1 MNPEKYLNNFDCKK
15 IFDKILEKHN
25 ITSIEDNYARHLTE
39 LKKKYQSLIPTLMKK
54 QYFEEMP
61 SFNEELLLD
70 VIFLNMPFVEEEKRP
85 NFKKW
90 LEKHSFSDFKDY
102 IKEYIFPYKDSDK
115 DDLNNNGIL
124 IIKVNSIEISSKVA
138 QALNGT
144 VILKG
149 RKIIALTY
157 PEFEKISKMPEKYE
171 EHKNEI
177 QAVENWEKSNFEEM
191 MCIESKDKIKVGKIH
206 FLKKTFETKYELNNG
221 SDINEV
227 KWSPQGKY
235 LVLSKDD
242 QIIFYGGDSNK
253 PINELN
259 IHSHRYII
267 SNDENYIITFTGYK
281 DNNFK
286 AKEKKKGRK
295 KGRKE
300 RRKKRRKERRK
311 EGRKKGRKEG
321 RKEGRNNYI
330 RESIYSGFSNR

>member
-90 LEKHSFSDFKDY
+90 LEKHSFSDFKYY

-171 EHKNEI
+171 
-177 QAVENWEKSNFEEM
+177 
-191 MCIESKDKIKVGKIH
+191 
-206 FLKKTFETKYELNNG
+206 
-221 SDINEV
+221 
-227 KWSPQGKY
+227 
-235 LVLSKDD
+235 
-242 QIIFYGGDSNK
+242 
-253 PINELN
+253 
-259 IHSHRYII
+259 
-267 SNDENYIITFTGYK
+267 
-281 DNNFK
+281 
-286 AKEKKKGRK
+286 
-295 KGRKE
+295 
-300 RRKKRRKERRK
+300 
-311 EGRKKGRKEG
+311 
-321 RKEGRNNYI
+321 
-330 RESIYSGFSNR
+330 